1 MIEIKA
7 KLNKLDIAP
16 RKVRAIIRIISGLP
30 VGEAE
35 AQLLFRKE
43 RATLPIIK
51 LLKSVVANAEN
62 QGIATTN
69 LYVKKIWADEGQ
81 VMKRWLPRA
90 RGIATPLHKKFSHV
104 TIVLGENTTKKSR
117 FTISKSSVDKKT
129 SKTSINKHKI
139 DKRTKVVQPTVVDQE
154 VASLIK
160 PEKTKKETKVENVGK
175 VKADNAIKRMFRRKS
190 I

>member
-1 MIEIKA
+1 MTEITA

-16 RKVRAIIRIISGLP
+16 RKVRAVIRIISGLP

-51 LLKSVVANAEN
+51 LLKSAVANAEN
-62 QGIATTN
+62 QKMAVNN

-90 RGIATPLHKKFSHV
+90 RGMATPLHKKFSHV
-104 TIVLGENTTKKSR
+104 TIVLAENSEKKSR
-117 FTISKSSVDKKT
+117 FTISKPSSAKKTSSGKRKIDKQTKIVKPTSVDKG
-129 SKTSINKHKI
+129 II
-139 DKRTKVVQPTVVDQE
+139 PL
-154 VASLIK
+154 AK
-160 PEKTKKETKVENVGK
+160 PEKTKKDIKTENVGK
-175 VKADNAIKRMFRRKS
+175 VKADNAVKRMFRRKS
-190 I
+190 V

>member
-30 VGEAE
+30 IGEAE

-62 QGIATTN
+62 QGIAIAN

-90 RGIATPLHKKFSHV
+90 RGMATPLHKKFSHV
-104 TIVLGENTTKKSR
+104 TIVLGENTIKKSR

-129 SKTSINKHKI
+129 SINKRKI
-139 DKRTKVVQPTVVDQE
+139 DKRAKIIQPTVTDQE
-154 VASLIK
+154 AASLIK
-160 PEKTKKETKVENVGK
+160 PEKIKKETRVENVGK

>member
-90 RGIATPLHKKFSHV
+90 RGMATPLHKKFSHV

-117 FTISKSSVDKKT
+117 FTISKSSVDKK
-129 SKTSINKHKI
+129 SSINKRKI
-139 DKRTKVVQPTVVDQE
+139 DKQAKITQPTVADQE
-154 VASLIK
+154 AAPLIK
-160 PEKTKKETKVENVGK
+160 PEKTKKEIKVENVGK
-175 VKADNAIKRMFRRKS
+175 IKADNAIKRMFRRKS